1 MRNTFSAGFLVGA
14 LFLPSAAS
22 AWWDEGHM
30 RIAAMAY
37 ELLTP
42 AARTE
47 ANRLTRLNPKYA
59 EWASAVPATPDGS
72 PKDVDRYTFIRAAVW
87 ADDIKEMKEYRDAS
101 SAAKDAPT
109 HPNAGQNIG
118 YSDLL
123 IHAYWHYKDIPF
135 SNDGSPLADADAV
148 NALTQ
153 IKMFTAALPK
163 TAGQSDD
170 VRSYDLVWLL
180 HLLGDVHQPLHAT
193 ARFTKELRLKY
204 QLAGTPD
211 LGDRGGNDAT
221 VSPATGEIIP
231 LHAYWDGLFGGYST
245 VSGAI
250 FDSFVVKKVGGE
262 ARNISKLLP
271 PTPESAA
278 VADPELWLEESY
290 QIARKYAY
298 AEPVLSAKGVAE
310 LGRQYETDARNA
322 AETQIS
328 LAGARLANVINAVL
342 DAQ

>member
-1 MRNTFSAGFLVGA
+1 MPRIT
-14 LFLPSAAS
+14 PSTRDQDQDQDRFNS
-22 AWWDEGHM
+22 
-30 RIAAMAY
+30 
-37 ELLTP
+37 
-42 AARTE
+42 RT
-47 ANRLTRLNPKYA
+47 
-59 EWASAVPATPDGS
+59 TPD
-72 PKDVDRYTFIRAAVW
+72 PCRALEDV
-87 ADDIKEMKEYRDAS
+87 
-101 SAAKDAPT
+101 
-109 HPNAGQNIG
+109 QNIG

-123 IHAYWHYKDIPF
+123 IHVYWHYKDIPF
-135 SNDGSPLADADAV
+135 STDGSPLAEADAV

-153 IKMFTAALPK
+153 IKMFAAALPK
-163 TAGQSDD
+163 AAGQSDD

-211 LGDRGGNDAT
+211 LGDRDGNDVT
-221 VSPATGEIIP
+221 VSPATGETIP
-231 LHAYWDGLFGGYST
+231 LHAYWGGLFGGYST

-262 ARNISKLLP
+262 TRNISKLLP

-290 QIARKYAY
+290 QIAKKYTY

-310 LGRQYETDARNA
+310 LGRKYETDARNV
-322 AETQIS
+322 AEAQIS
-328 LAGARLANVINAVL
+328 LAAVRLANVINAAL
-342 DAQ
+342 DSH